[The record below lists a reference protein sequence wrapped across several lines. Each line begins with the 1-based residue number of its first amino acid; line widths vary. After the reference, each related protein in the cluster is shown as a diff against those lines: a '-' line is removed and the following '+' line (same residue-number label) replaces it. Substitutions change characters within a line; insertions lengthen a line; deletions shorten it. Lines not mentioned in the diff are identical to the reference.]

1 MLQFEKMT
9 VKAQEALR
17 QAQEVAA
24 RHENQQIEPLHLLE
38 ALVAQKDGV
47 VSPLLAR
54 LGIRAEGLNQENR
67 ARSCKAAKSFR
78 FRSTTPGKG
87 AQRGA
92 GTRLRRSEE
101 F

>member
-17 QAQEVAA
+17 QAQDVAA

-54 LGIRAEGLNQENR
+54 LGIRAEALNQEIVREVARLPKVTGFSAQHMGKALNAVLER
-67 ARSCKAAKSFR
+67 AFEE
-78 FRSTTPGKG
+78 
-87 AQRGA
+87 A
-92 GTRLRRSEE
+92 G
-101 F
+101 